1 MKKQLFLL
9 AAILAMASSTPAWA
23 YDFSAVAPSGQ
34 TLYYNIVNGS
44 AQVTYQN
51 SSSPSY
57 SNLTGALTIPS
68 SVTYNGT
75 TYTVTSIGNYAFR
88 YCTGLTSV
96 TIPNSVTSISDGA
109 FSGCSGLTSVTIP
122 NSVTTIGDYAFFGV
136 RHIEYYGNATG
147 SPWGAI
153 SMNGITEGD
162 FVFSD
167 ATKQVLLAYSG
178 AGGSVVIPSTVET
191 IGSSAFYGCTGLTSV
206 TIPNSVT
213 SIGDYAF
220 YGCSGLTSVTIPNS
234 VVSIGEGAFCDCWE
248 LTSVIIPSSV
258 TSIGVDAFYNVRH
271 IEYYGNAAGSPW
283 GAISM
288 NGVTEGDFVYS
299 DATKHVLLAYI
310 GAGGNAVIPSTV
322 ETIGTKAFYGCTGLT
337 SVTIPNSVTSIGDGA
352 FYYCI
357 GLTSVTIPNSVT
369 SISDGAFSGCS
380 GLTSVTIPNSVT
392 SIGISAFYNCSGL
405 TSVTIPNSV
414 TSIGNYAF
422 YNCSG
427 LTSITIPNSVTS
439 IGNHAFYGCSGLTS
453 FTIGSGVTSIGVRA
467 LGDCTGLRNI
477 ISKAVYP
484 PTASDNTFENVPPSC
499 KLTVPCGSLQYYQV
513 TPLWNTQF
521 PLMEEDCNPDGIDD
535 TEIGDVMVY
544 AANGMIY
551 ISSTLPTETTIFDIT
566 GHQVAAFTAEAASIP
581 LPAGVYLV
589 KIGAYPAR
597 KVVVIR

>member
-96 TIPNSVTSISDGA
+96 TIPNSVTSI
-109 FSGCSGLTSVTIP
+109 
-122 NSVTTIGDYAFFGV
+122 
-136 RHIEYYGNATG
+136 
-147 SPWGAI
+147 
-153 SMNGITEGD
+153 
-162 FVFSD
+162 
-167 ATKQVLLAYSG
+167 
-178 AGGSVVIPSTVET
+178 
-191 IGSSAFYGCTGLTSV
+191 
-206 TIPNSVT
+206 
-213 SIGDYAF
+213 
-220 YGCSGLTSVTIPNS
+220 
-234 VVSIGEGAFCDCWE
+234 
-248 LTSVIIPSSV
+248 
-258 TSIGVDAFYNVRH
+258 
-271 IEYYGNAAGSPW
+271 
-283 GAISM
+283 
-288 NGVTEGDFVYS
+288 
-299 DATKHVLLAYI
+299 
-310 GAGGNAVIPSTV
+310 
-322 ETIGTKAFYGCTGLT
+322 
-337 SVTIPNSVTSIGDGA
+337 GDGA

-357 GLTSVTIPNSVT
+357 
-369 SISDGAFSGCS
+369 
-380 GLTSVTIPNSVT
+380 
-392 SIGISAFYNCSGL
+392 GL

-427 LTSITIPNSVTS
+427 LTSITIPNSVTP
-439 IGNHAFYGCSGLTS
+439 IVDYAFYGCSGLTS

-566 GHQVAAFTAEAASIP
+566 GHQVATFTAEAASIP

-589 KIGAYPAR
+589 KIGNYPAR

>member
-96 TIPNSVTSISDGA
+96 TIPNSVTSI
-109 FSGCSGLTSVTIP
+109 
-122 NSVTTIGDYAFFGV
+122 
-136 RHIEYYGNATG
+136 
-147 SPWGAI
+147 
-153 SMNGITEGD
+153 
-162 FVFSD
+162 
-167 ATKQVLLAYSG
+167 
-178 AGGSVVIPSTVET
+178 
-191 IGSSAFYGCTGLTSV
+191 
-206 TIPNSVT
+206 
-213 SIGDYAF
+213 GDYAF

-258 TSIGVDAFYNVRH
+258 TSIGYF
-271 IEYYGNAAGSPW
+271 
-283 GAISM
+283 
-288 NGVTEGDFVYS
+288 
-299 DATKHVLLAYI
+299 
-310 GAGGNAVIPSTV
+310 
-322 ETIGTKAFYGCTGLT
+322 
-337 SVTIPNSVTSIGDGA
+337 A
-352 FYYCI
+352 FYY
-357 GLTSVTIPNSVT
+357 
-369 SISDGAFSGCS
+369 
-380 GLTSVTIPNSVT
+380 
-392 SIGISAFYNCSGL
+392 
-405 TSVTIPNSV
+405 
-414 TSIGNYAF
+414 
-422 YNCSG
+422 CSG
-427 LTSITIPNSVTS
+427 LTSITIPNSVTP
-439 IGNHAFYGCSGLTS
+439 IVDYAFYGCSGLTS

-566 GHQVAAFTAEAASIP
+566 GHQVATFTAEAASIP

-589 KIGAYPAR
+589 KIGNYPAR